1 MMDRLKNAEKFV
13 SVINEM
19 FEKIPFNKVLG
30 LKVESISPECVKTF
44 FEMRDELMGNFKRGI
59 LHGGVIS
66 SAIDVTGGLAAVMG
80 LQEKL
85 HGETLEAKIDKSFRM
100 STIDLRVDFLRPGFG
115 RRFVVTA
122 YVLRTGNKIAVTR
135 IELHNEVNELIAVGT
150 GSYIFSK

>member
-1 MMDRLKNAEKFV
+1 MERLKNAEEFV

-30 LKVESISPECVKTF
+30 LKVKSISPDSVKTV
-44 FEMRDELMGNFKRGI
+44 FEMRDELMGNFKRGM

-66 SAIDVTGGLAAVMG
+66 SAIDVTGGLAAVISI
-80 LQEKL
+80 QEKMP
-85 HGETLEAKIDKSFRM
+85 GETLEAKIERSFRM
-100 STIDLRVDFLRPGFG
+100 STIDLRVDFLRPGLG
-115 RRFVVTA
+115 KRFVVTA

-135 IELHNEVNELIAVGT
+135 IELHNDQNDLIAVGT